1 MKKIV
6 VTTKYVVKHD
16 DLVMAVVLLRKFPRS
31 LTQKGVVDYIAYH
44 GPDNIKKYY
53 TGSYYPAVAD
63 HFPQASDK

>member
-31 LTQKGVVDYIAYH
+31 LTKKGVVDYIAYH

-53 TGSYYPAVAD
+53 TGS
-63 HFPQASDK
+63 